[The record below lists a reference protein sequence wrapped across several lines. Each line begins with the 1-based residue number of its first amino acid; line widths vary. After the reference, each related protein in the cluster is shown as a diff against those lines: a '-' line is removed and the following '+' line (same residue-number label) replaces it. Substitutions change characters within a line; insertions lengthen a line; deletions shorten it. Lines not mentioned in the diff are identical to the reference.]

1 MNGFHIADTGQ
12 AVLDQVSTDRLM
24 TATEAISQWE
34 RLSGT
39 EDEAKAFDWIENQLR
54 EYGLDPVRYSHPA
67 LVSGPEAA
75 TLTITTG
82 DGDVEEISAA
92 AMKVRERGAE
102 Q

>member
-1 MNGFHIADTGQ
+1 MNGSEISASEQ

-39 EDEAKAFDWIENQLR
+39 DDEAKAFDWIENQLR

-67 LVSGPEAA
+67 LGRSTPAA
-75 TLTITTG
+75 T
-82 DGDVEEISAA
+82 SSCRAA
-92 AMKVRERGAE
+92 STCIATSPVPRSTPPTK
-102 Q
+102 